1 MDTGAIIFIRM
12 TTGNLLYNA
21 QNFHLVPVCSALSDL
36 DSSSASVCN
45 AAGFA
50 LSDDDEGGKL
60 NGFSRVASVEVVAG
74 GLLRI
79 SLSPAPSFGN

>member
-1 MDTGAIIFIRM
+1 M

-21 QNFHLVPVCSALSDL
+21 QNSHLVTVCVSALSDL
-36 DSSSASVCN
+36 DGSSASVRN

-79 SLSPAPSFGN
+79 SLSPASSFGN